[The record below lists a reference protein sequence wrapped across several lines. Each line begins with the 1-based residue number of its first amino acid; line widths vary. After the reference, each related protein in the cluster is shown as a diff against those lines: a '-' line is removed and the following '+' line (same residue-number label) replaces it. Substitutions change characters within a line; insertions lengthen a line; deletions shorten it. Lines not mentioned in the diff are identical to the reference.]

1 MGPEPPNPVY
11 QNLLCVAA
19 ASKNLTATELGGKA
33 EGQHG
38 AGCDAMQGINS
49 ALLGK
54 AWSTGFLAS
63 LPSHAKPKLHATES
77 LLNWAL
83 NKSISHSPACP
94 STLSVTAHWAAISIS
109 RGLSFKGSY
118 WHLTVIGADRATVGG
133 CPRGAQIP
141 AGSTPQCCTPSG
153 APAAG
158 LHAVLMTTTN
168 HWWHS
173 AGFHRVALM
182 FLGETRGSIVSYR
195 ETSVISSLQ
204 MPTKP
209 LLPHPLPEVQLWKTR
224 LLCSAGIYTELRRT
238 RKRRVL
244 G

>member
-1 MGPEPPNPVY
+1 MAPEPLHPCCCQQKLESKQSLHCKPAAPQNPYHEVGLGPEPPNPVY

-63 LPSHAKPKLHATES
+63 LPPHAKPKLHATES

-153 APAAG
+153 APGCRTACCAND
-158 LHAVLMTTTN
+158 HNKSLMTLGWFSPSCSDVP
-168 HWWHS
+168 WWNKRQYCQLQ
-173 AGFHRVALM
+173 GN
-182 FLGETRGSIVSYR
+182 
-195 ETSVISSLQ
+195 ISHL
-204 MPTKP
+204 
-209 LLPHPLPEVQLWKTR
+209 
-224 LLCSAGIYTELRRT
+224 
-238 RKRRVL
+238 
-244 G
+244 